1 MCENPYSK
9 MQRRE
14 SIRPDPMVA
23 QRLFSLCSDG
33 VRFRRAIVGMFMA
46 NRVRLSKFLAL
57 VLRHQAEE
65 FNLTLDEQGFAD
77 TDAVWVLVNQRYPG
91 QYSYADLLAV
101 VAGDQDGKKR
111 YEIQGH
117 KIRALFGHS
126 AVRPISYPPTAPPEL
141 LYHGTTN
148 PALSSIRREGLRAQ
162 KRQYVHLAINTFRAQ
177 KVAERHP
184 GQIVILT
191 IRSGDA
197 HRAGIVFYHPEPEH
211 FLAEAIP
218 ADYIDFPE

>member
-1 MCENPYSK
+1 
-9 MQRRE
+9 
-14 SIRPDPMVA
+14 
-23 QRLFSLCSDG
+23 
-33 VRFRRAIVGMFMA
+33 MA
-46 NRVRLSKFLAL
+46 NLVRLSKFLAL
-57 VLRHQAEE
+57 VLRHKAQE
-65 FNLTLDEQGFAD
+65 FNLVLDEQGFTD
-77 TDAVWVLVNQRYPG
+77 TDVVWALVNQRYPG
-91 QYSYADLLAV
+91 QYSHADLLMV

-111 YEIQGH
+111 YEIQGE

-126 AVRPISYPPTAPPEL
+126 RVRTITYPPADPPEL
-141 LYHGTTN
+141 LYHGTTR
-148 PALSSIRREGLRAQ
+148 PALSGIRKEGLQSQ

-211 FLAEAIP
+211 FLAESIP
-218 ADYIDFPE
+218 PEYIDFPE